1 MEFEHRGERG
11 IVVSTGQIE
20 MTEVESG
27 LQLLFSPPVYYSVS
41 NPHDPAAV
49 RGARARREDFQM
61 WQSELPSADADF
73 RLTLARLRRSTGHG
87 DGYITSAIFAHQ
99 RLEELPHLKR
109 LQRRL
114 THLDLR
120 RLKAIDGVLD
130 KIDASVTEHMAV
142 IDAEIT
148 DFLTPTRANQNL
160 PTPGEIRKKLNAI
173 IQTLDTSVSAEDDP
187 LPDPKDHFEVGFEG
201 DRAFINIESDAATG
215 LEIDLR
221 VRKHA
226 AANNMSLIEA
236 LNDLMRG
243 EGTTSVTLN
252 VYRAH
257 DIEDAPGW
265 MSDVGYVNPTFTDEL
280 AAKATQIRDMDELH
294 DKVVKGYATPEDI
307 KAVII
312 GFDGGCSEADCPCPG
327 HRTQMEHRINHA
339 DGGPTTAANM
349 AAFCPTHHN
358 VKTDG
363 RMTYIIDPYTR
374 EKYLLYE
381 DGTYVISEPRG
392 PLSLKERRWLQ
403 TVGQRMGNRRE
414 RVRKDSQ
421 DRRNLEKRAG
431 LFTPPPD
438 DDPPPF

>member
-1 MEFEHRGERG
+1 M
-11 IVVSTGQIE
+11 STGLIE
-20 MTEVESG
+20 MTEVEAG
-27 LQLLFSPPVYYSVS
+27 LYLHFSPPVYYSVS

-49 RGARARREDFQM
+49 RGARARREDFRM
-61 WQSELPSADADF
+61 WQNELPSADADL
-73 RLTLARLRRSTGHG
+73 RLTLARLRRSSGHG
-87 DGYITSAIFAHQ
+87 DGYSTSAIFAHH
-99 RLEELPHLKR
+99 RLEELPRLKL

-114 THLDLR
+114 VHLDLH
-120 RLKAIDGVLD
+120 RLKAIDGVLN
-130 KIDASVTEHMAV
+130 KIAASVTAPMAV
-142 IDAEIT
+142 IDEELT

-173 IQTLDTSVSAEDDP
+173 IQTLDTSVSEKDDP
-187 LPDPKDHFEVGFEG
+187 LPDPRDHFEVGFEG
-201 DRAFINIESDAATG
+201 DRAYITVETDAATG
-215 LEIDLR
+215 LEIDIR

-226 AANNMSLIEA
+226 AANNMSLVDA
-236 LNDLMRG
+236 YNDLMRG
-243 EGTTSVTLN
+243 EGNTSVTLN
-252 VYRAH
+252 IYRAH
-257 DIEDAPGW
+257 DVEDAPGW
-265 MSDVGYVNPTFTDEL
+265 MSDVGYINPTFTDEL
-280 AAKATQIRDMDELH
+280 AAKATRIRDMDELK
-294 DKVVKGYATPEDI
+294 DKMVKGYATPEDI

-312 GFDGGCSEADCPCPG
+312 GFDGGCSEADCSCPG
-327 HRTQMEHRINHA
+327 HRTQMEHRVNHA

-363 RMTYIIDPYTR
+363 RMTYIIDPHTR

-403 TVGQRMGNRRE
+403 TVGQRMHNRRE
-414 RVRKDSQ
+414 RVRKESQ

-431 LFTPPPD
+431 LSTPPPTE